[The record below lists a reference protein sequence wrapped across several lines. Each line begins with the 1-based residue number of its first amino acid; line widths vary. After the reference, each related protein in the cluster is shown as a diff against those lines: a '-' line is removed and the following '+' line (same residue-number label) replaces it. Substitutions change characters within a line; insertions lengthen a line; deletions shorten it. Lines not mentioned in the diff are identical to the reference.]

1 MLRDCD
7 YYLRPKLQHANN
19 VFINYLERLALGQP
33 FFFSSDVKIT
43 LMSVLRWMRLAI
55 SLTSSSFCSM
65 SLISLEIALSSTI
78 SILSPPIYS
87 ATVRGLCYNL
97 HKEMVIRMD
106 YWEEF
111 NKKTFEYFAKKNK
124 RERNKKLF
132 DYLLEKLL
140 IPIIVAIISSIIVFY
155 LLK

>member
-1 MLRDCD
+1 
-7 YYLRPKLQHANN
+7 
-19 VFINYLERLALGQP
+19 
-33 FFFSSDVKIT
+33 
-43 LMSVLRWMRLAI
+43 
-55 SLTSSSFCSM
+55 
-65 SLISLEIALSSTI
+65 
-78 SILSPPIYS
+78 
-87 ATVRGLCYNL
+87 
-97 HKEMVIRMD
+97 MD